1 MSESNTPTLWQ
12 VAGKRVRGAT
22 HARADKP
29 CQDAIDWWERD
40 GVVVLAVADGHG
52 SARSPHSDKGAR
64 FAVESA
70 LHALCYLYANS
81 GFENLTAFKRYAE
94 EQLPRALVRDWTERV
109 TTHHTDTLVFRQ
121 GRIDGLKKG
130 GQGSR
135 RAEGVRQ
142 EPHSPTG
149 QSSLDGTLSPCGR
162 PQEGR
167 GSPDPAPELTEE
179 PALSLPK
186 GLQND
191 ETCGQALR
199 HGQRPPPNVEE
210 GKAPAALGREGDAPA
225 EPKDSAGAS
234 PSPTDADVLIQY
246 GSTLLAVLASPDF
259 LLFLQLGDGDILVV
273 ADDGTV
279 TRPIP
284 KDARLMANETTS
296 LCTPYAW
303 REVRVVFQPLVQSPP
318 ALILVSTDGYANS
331 FVSSAD
337 FEKVGPDYLQF
348 IREEGFDRVASHL
361 DEWLRETA
369 EQGSGDDITL
379 GMICRRDVDCPP
391 RARWI

>member
-1 MSESNTPTLWQ
+1 MSNPNTPTLWR

-22 HARADKP
+22 HTRAGKP

-40 GVVVLAVADGHG
+40 GVVVLSVADGHG
-52 SARSPHSDKGAR
+52 SERSPHSDKGAR

-109 TTHHTDTLVFRQ
+109 QAHHTR
-121 GRIDGLKKG
+121 
-130 GQGSR
+130 
-135 RAEGVRQ
+135 
-142 EPHSPTG
+142 
-149 QSSLDGTLSPCGR
+149 SLAPCGR
-162 PQEGR
+162 PE
-167 GSPDPAPELTEE
+167 SD
-179 PALSLPK
+179 
-186 GLQND
+186 D
-191 ETCGQALR
+191 
-199 HGQRPPPNVEE
+199 
-210 GKAPAALGREGDAPA
+210 
-225 EPKDSAGAS
+225 
-234 PSPTDADVLIQY
+234 DVLVQY
-246 GSTLLAVLASPDF
+246 GSTLLSVLATSEF

-273 ADDGTV
+273 SDDGAV

-296 LCTPYAW
+296 LCTPHAW
-303 REVRVVFQPLVQSPP
+303 REVRVVFQPIVQSPP

-361 DEWLRETA
+361 EEWLTEAA

-379 GMICRRDVDCPP
+379 GIICRRDI
-391 RARWI
+391 AIA